1 VRLTLH
7 TDYGLR
13 VLVYL
18 ATAPGRNVTTT
29 EIGRAYGISKNHLVR
44 VAHSLRNSGFI
55 ELTTG
60 RSGGLAL
67 ARAASSIR
75 IGEVVRALEPEL
87 RMVECFDKSTNT
99 CPIAPRCGL
108 TGIIAESLT
117 AFFSSL
123 DRHTIGDVVT
133 RSGPTLSSYFIP
145 ADSLTSKRAGKPTSK
160 RAGKP
165 TSKRA
170 GKPTSKRA
178 GEPAS
183 RRASR
188 STDRPTGEISGARP
202 QPRRAVARRA

>member
-18 ATAPGRNVTTT
+18 ATAPGRKVPTT

-44 VAHSLRNSGFI
+44 VAHSLRAGGFI

-60 RSGGLAL
+60 RAGGLAL
-67 ARAASSIR
+67 ARLPSSIR

-87 RMVECFDKSTNT
+87 RMVECFDKATNT

-108 TGIIAESLT
+108 TSIIAESLT
-117 AFFSSL
+117 AFFATL
-123 DRHTIGDVVT
+123 NRHTIADVLT

-145 ADSLTSKRAGKPTSK
+145 AENLTDKLTDKLTRKRTKRAV
-160 RAGKP
+160 
-165 TSKRA
+165 
-170 GKPTSKRA
+170 
-178 GEPAS
+178 
-183 RRASR
+183 SR
-188 STDRPTGEISGARP
+188 SA
-202 QPRRAVARRA
+202 

>member
-1 VRLTLH
+1 MRLTLH

-18 ATAPGRNVTTT
+18 ATAPDRVVTTT
-29 EIGRAYGISKNHLVR
+29 EIGQAYGISKNHLVR
-44 VAHSLRNSGFI
+44 VAHSLRDAGLI

-67 ARAASSIR
+67 ARPAQTIR

-87 RMVECFDKSTNT
+87 RMVECFDKGTNT

-117 AFFSSL
+117 AFFATL
-123 DRHTIGDVVT
+123 DRYTVADVVA

-145 ADSLTSKRAGKPTSK
+145 TGKLARKSTRK
-160 RAGKP
+160 VAKA
-165 TSKRA
+165 T
-170 GKPTSKRA
+170 T
-178 GEPAS
+178 
-183 RRASR
+183 R
-188 STDRPTGEISGARP
+188 SA
-202 QPRRAVARRA
+202 